1 MNTQHLIPIRVVQNQ
16 TGLSMHLIRAWEK
29 RYGAVSPERTD
40 TQRRLYSEADVHRL
54 NLLKGLVERGFS
66 IGQIAKL
73 TDDELERSLHEFERT
88 VVTSRASLSEDCSDS
103 ITCVKDGLEAIER
116 YDGDRLRDVLTEA
129 MIGMS
134 EIQLIQ
140 DVIVPLMN
148 RVGASWQAGDIR
160 VAQEHF
166 ASAVIRERLGS
177 MLTRRIP
184 SSNAPLMI
192 STTPQGYHHE
202 IGAMVVAII
211 GATQGWRTIFLG
223 SDLPAEEIA
232 AAARKL
238 GACLVALSLTYPECS
253 AHTSEELV
261 RLSQYLKPEGS
272 LVVGGIVS
280 ESARSFLRRNNVDV
294 LDDIPHLIR
303 FLQGF
308 DTTGRRGS

>member
-1 MNTQHLIPIRVVQNQ
+1 MNKQHLVPIRVVQNQ

-29 RYGAVSPERTD
+29 RYGAVSPGRTD
-40 TQRRLYSEADVHRL
+40 TQRRLYSEADIHRL

-73 TDDELERSLHEFERT
+73 SDDDLERSLHEFERT
-88 VVTSRASLSEDCSDS
+88 VTASRASPSKDWSES
-103 ITCVKDGLEAIER
+103 TTYVEDGLKAIER
-116 YDGDRLRDVLTEA
+116 YDGDRLQEVLTEA

-148 RVGASWQAGDIR
+148 RVGASWQAGDFR
-160 VAQEHF
+160 VAQEHL
-166 ASAVIRERLGS
+166 ASEVIRERLGS
-177 MLTRRIP
+177 MLTRRV
-184 SSNAPLMI
+184 SSPNAPVMI
-192 STTPQGYHHE
+192 STTPEGYHHE
-202 IGAMVVAII
+202 IGAMAVAII

-238 GACLVALSLTYPECS
+238 DASLVALSLTYPECS
-253 AHTSEELV
+253 MHTTEELV
-261 RLSQYLKPEGS
+261 RLSQYIKPAAS
-272 LVVGGIVS
+272 LVVGGFIS
-280 ESARSFLRRNNVDV
+280 ESIRSFLRRNSIDV

-303 FLQGF
+303 FLQEF
-308 DTTGRRGS
+308 DSTGRLRA